1 MVYQGF
7 NLRDLAKSRQF
18 NLMTVKVMDSPAT
31 PFWAEQPWNWSVPAV
46 KSLIISMIIIIS
58 NIITMVMIMIIMI
71 IITIIMI
78 MVMFIRNRHGHQHD
92 HIHHSRHW
100 NEPYHDD
107 HRPYDHQIHHDHGR
121 LVHGELV
128 HECVRPPKPLKRKG
142 RRKSGQKRFR
152 SLIWENYTLGVRCS
166 DFGRFSS

>member
-1 MVYQGF
+1 MVCQGF
-7 NLRDLAKSRQF
+7 NLREIEKSRQF

-71 IITIIMI
+71 ITIIMV
-78 MVMFIRNRHGHQHD
+78 MVMIIKNRHGHHYD
-92 HIHHSRHW
+92 HIHWKESY
-100 NEPYHDD
+100 PDD

-152 SLIWENYTLGVRCS
+152 SLIWE
-166 DFGRFSS
+166 D